1 MGGVCNNSYTLDISA
16 AADKAMKKHTA
27 ERARREHQPQPAPQ
41 PQPAEVEA
49 EASPYGQEYRFTLGG
64 AAATAMG
71 DPGDTEYIRAS

>member
-27 ERARREHQPQPAPQ
+27 ERARREHQPQH
-41 PQPAEVEA
+41 QPAEAEAEA

-71 DPGDTEYIRAS
+71 DPGDTEYILQAS

>member
-1 MGGVCNNSYTLDISA
+1 MSVGGVCNNSYTLDISA
-16 AADKAMKKHTA
+16 AADKAMKKKHKA
-27 ERARREHQPQPAPQ
+27 ERARREHQPQ

-71 DPGDTEYIRAS
+71 DPGDTE

>member
-27 ERARREHQPQPAPQ
+27 ERARREHQHQPR
-41 PQPAEVEA
+41 PAEVEA
-49 EASPYGQEYRFTLGG
+49 EASPYGQEYRFTLGD

-71 DPGDTEYIRAS
+71 DPGDTEYILRAS

>member
-27 ERARREHQPQPAPQ
+27 ERARREHQHQ
-41 PQPAEVEA
+41 PQPAEAEA

-71 DPGDTEYIRAS
+71 DPGDTEYILRAS